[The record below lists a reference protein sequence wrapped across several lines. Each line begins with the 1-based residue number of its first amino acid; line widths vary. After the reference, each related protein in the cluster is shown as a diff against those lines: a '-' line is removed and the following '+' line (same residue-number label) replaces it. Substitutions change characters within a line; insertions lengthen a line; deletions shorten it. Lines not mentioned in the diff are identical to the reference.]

1 MSNSNYRKSTIS
13 LIVVLFLFFA
23 GANAVCAQDTAFT
36 YQGKLSDTGAPANGT
51 FDLQFKL
58 FDNAT
63 VGTGTQQGSTVT
75 LPTVQV
81 ASGIFTVQLDFGA
94 AVFNGPDRFVEVGVR
109 PAGSANPYTI
119 LGPRQKVTPTPYSI
133 RSNSAATADNAVT
146 AVNATQLGGIAPS
159 GFLRNATT
167 QQSGAN
173 FNISGNGTVGGTLT
187 GVSVSAE
194 NYLLSLGSIAT
205 KMGMTWGGVSTM
217 SIAPNGDLDVGIGT
231 RAPVYRLE
239 VLDQSNR
246 GLRVG
251 TLTSHGT
258 VASFGGLG
266 DFLIDLN
273 GIPGGRLTVN
283 EGGNVGIGTN
293 SPTSKL
299 HVIGNAIITGNLTKG
314 GGSFKIDHP
323 LDPENKYLYHSFVES
338 PDMLNIYNGVVR
350 LNRRG
355 EAFVAMP
362 EWFEALNRDFRYQLT
377 CVGRFAPVFV
387 AREIKGNRFKIAG
400 GKPGMRVSWQVTGV
414 RHDAYANKNRI
425 PVEEEKPA
433 SERGSYLHP
442 DAFPNAAPAGHS
454 ASSALARENQ

>member
-1 MSNSNYRKSTIS
+1 
-13 LIVVLFLFFA
+13 
-23 GANAVCAQDTAFT
+23 
-36 YQGKLSDTGAPANGT
+36 
-51 FDLQFKL
+51 
-58 FDNAT
+58 
-63 VGTGTQQGSTVT
+63 
-75 LPTVQV
+75 
-81 ASGIFTVQLDFGA
+81 
-94 AVFNGPDRFVEVGVR
+94 
-109 PAGSANPYTI
+109 
-119 LGPRQKVTPTPYSI
+119 
-133 RSNSAATADNAVT
+133 
-146 AVNATQLGGIAPS
+146 
-159 GFLRNATT
+159 
-167 QQSGAN
+167 
-173 FNISGNGTVGGTLT
+173 
-187 GVSVSAE
+187 
-194 NYLLSLGSIAT
+194 
-205 KMGMTWGGVSTM
+205 
-217 SIAPNGDLDVGIGT
+217 
-231 RAPVYRLE
+231 
-239 VLDQSNR
+239 
-246 GLRVG
+246 
-251 TLTSHGT
+251 

-266 DFLIDLN
+266 DFLIDSN

-323 LDPENKYLYHSFVES
+323 LDPENRYLYHSFVES
-338 PDMLNIYNGVVR
+338 PDMLNIYDGVVR